1 MNAELQR
8 WVSDEGGQDLIE
20 YLLLGSFLA
29 IASWVGLQLLETAIN
44 TTYQSW
50 DKASQEIWEV
60 PDPVPDAA
68 GS

>member
-1 MNAELQR
+1 MKAILRR
-8 WVSDEGGQDLIE
+8 WLLDDSGQDLIE
-20 YLLLGSFLA
+20 YLLLASFIA
-29 IASWVGLQLLETAIN
+29 IASWVGLQLMETAIN

-60 PDPVPDAA
+60 PEPVAA

>member
-1 MNAELQR
+1 MKAILRR
-8 WVSDEGGQDLIE
+8 WLLDDSGQDLIE
-20 YLLLGSFLA
+20 YLLLASFIA

-44 TTYQSW
+44 TTYQTW

-60 PDPVPDAA
+60 PEPVAA